1 MRVVYIADDG
11 TQFEDEYECKEY
23 EYVGK
28 MKDKFPTT
36 RFYSNCGKPLQF
48 VGTCEFCESLYYLD
62 VRTQEEAELLHQFFI
77 DCGFDSPWKRGH
89 WGEEVTASIG
99 YYFYDTEEDRWRNI
113 EELYAAYQKVLNIFE
128 GE

>member
-11 TQFEDEYECKEY
+11 TQFEDECECKEY

-28 MKDKFPTT
+28 MNGKFPTT
-36 RFYSNCGKPLQF
+36 RFFNCRGKLVEF
-48 VGTCEFCESLYYLD
+48 IGTCEFCENLYYFD

-77 DCGFDSPWKRGH
+77 DCGFDSPWKRRR
-89 WGEEVTASIG
+89 WDEELTISIG